1 MRKSNLLKFKSS
13 CYILLL
19 GIINLFAFS
28 FIFGCANNA
37 NKNKDNLAD
46 SIARA
51 NKINDSLAKE
61 KQKQDSII
69 EIKRVQDSII
79 REDSIKKAK
88 QMKPHYK
95 PIKPTMKYG
104 VVPTGYKK

>member
-1 MRKSNLLKFKSS
+1 MSKSSILKLKSS

-19 GIINLFAFS
+19 SIINLFS
-28 FIFGCANNA
+28 SSCSNN
-37 NKNKDNLAD
+37 NTKNKDNTVD
-46 SIARA
+46 SIARI

-69 EIKRVQDSII
+69 EIKRIQDSIAK
-79 REDSIKKAK
+79 EDSIKKAK
-88 QMKPHYK
+88 QIKPHYK

>member
-1 MRKSNLLKFKSS
+1 MSKSSILKLKSS

-19 GIINLFAFS
+19 SIINLFS
-28 FIFGCANNA
+28 SGCSNNNA
-37 NKNKDNLAD
+37 KSKDNTAD
-46 SIARA
+46 SIARI

-61 KQKQDSII
+61 KQKHDSVI
-69 EIKRVQDSII
+69 EIKRVQDSIA

-88 QMKPHYK
+88 QIKPHYK
-95 PIKPTMKYG
+95 PVRPTMKYG